1 MRRNNFDILKKYLKS
16 VFSSVRDRKSPSPRQ
31 LVNSIKSRSHTGL
44 GGFVDINNDLE
55 LLLEENRKPGLDLLM
70 PYFYAKR
77 IAAAGMFCQGALNSQ
92 DFEHIDSLFC
102 NFMAQSGNNKSTEE
116 QVELQEQSLD
126 SALELIGK
134 YVERITRQSAPLLI
148 RAAKRDISVRNAL
161 LDAFSVT
168 TNELAVI
175 VQPIMYSDF
184 ILKEK
189 YCAGFFATELWE
201 ETDDFE
207 STSEKLIYYL
217 TSIGVLLTAADTAKF
232 VNSAG
237 RIVPITGRK
246 IEPNSRDLDGPEFR
260 LRLNEYYSIFYE
272 LAERS
277 SQKTH
282 RMTIMPVDGSHWSWD
297 FRFSK
302 EEADSAQKVVSELY
316 DDAQGWIQA
325 QTFPAR
331 KSVDRTEYDDELL
344 LLE

>member
-1 MRRNNFDILKKYLKS
+1 MRRNNFDILKKHLKS

-31 LVNSIKSRSHTGL
+31 LVNSIKNRSHTGL

-55 LLLEENRKPGLDLLM
+55 LLLEENREPELDLLM

-148 RAAKRDISVRNAL
+148 EAAKRDISVRNAL
-161 LDAFSVT
+161 LDAFSV
-168 TNELAVI
+168 NADELAGI
-175 VQPIMYSDF
+175 VEPIMYSDY
-184 ILKEK
+184 IQKEK
-189 YCAGFFATELWE
+189 YCAGFFATGWWQK
-201 ETDDFE
+201 TDDFE

-232 VNSAG
+232 INSAG
-237 RIVPITGRK
+237 QIVPITGRQ
-246 IEPNSRDLDGPEFR
+246 IEPNSCDLDGPEFR

-272 LAERS
+272 LAERP

-297 FRFSK
+297 LGFSK
-302 EEADSAQKVVSELY
+302 EEADLAQKVVGELY
-316 DDAQGWIQA
+316 DYAQGWIQA
-325 QTFPAR
+325 QIFPTR
-331 KSVDRTEYDDELL
+331 KSGDRIEYVDEML